1 MWKQFLENLL
11 KWLNNLGSGSVTPA
25 PVPPAPP
32 VTPPTSP
39 SGPSTSVQEELL
51 AAHNAE
57 RARGGLA
64 PLRLHPLL
72 NAAAQKFAERMA
84 RLGQMSHTAGGDT
97 FSQRIAAE
105 GYKSRGGGEN
115 IAMGYR
121 DVPAVMSGW
130 MHSPGHRANILGQG
144 YVEVGFGAF
153 RDNQG
158 RMWWCAN
165 FAIPGA
171 ATRTVSVMLPGPLK
185 GPDA

>member
-1 MWKQFLENLL
+1 MWKQFIENFL
-11 KWLNNLGSGSVTPA
+11 KWLNNLGTGSVTPA

-32 VTPPTSP
+32 VTPPAHP
-39 SGPSTSVQEELL
+39 GGPSTSVQEELL

-57 RARGGLA
+57 RLRRNLLA
-64 PLRLHPLL
+64 LKLHPAL

-84 RLGQMSHTAGGDT
+84 RLNQMSHTAGGDT

-121 DVPAVMSGW
+121 DVPAVMHGW
-130 MHSPGHRANILGQG
+130 MTSPGHRNNILGMN
-144 YVEVGFGAF
+144 YSEVGFGAF
-153 RDNQG
+153 RDAQG

-165 FAIPGA
+165 FAIPG
-171 ATRTVSVMLPGPLK
+171 SVRHVVPVLLPGPLK
-185 GPDA
+185 GIDA